1 MSSYYEKKYDSESEN
16 ILWVT
21 VIFIIAIVIV
31 LGVGIYRPF
40 NKVSDMRDVTVTVT
54 DKTVKNDGDDG
65 KYLIFTED
73 KDGNIATFEIT
84 DSWIAG
90 RFNSS
95 DVYAAIKVGNTY
107 TFTVGGSRNEFMSW
121 YPNIYEYKLVE
132 DEQVIIRGGKL

>member
-1 MSSYYEKKYDSESEN
+1 MSSYYRKNYSSGNDN
-16 ILWVT
+16 ISWVT
-21 VIFIIAIVIV
+21 VLFIIAVVVV
-31 LGVGIYRPF
+31 LGVSIYRPF
-40 NKVSDMRDVTVTVT
+40 NKASDMRDVTVTVT
-54 DKTVKNDGDDG
+54 DKAVKNSDDDS

-121 YPNIYEYKLVE
+121 YPNIYEYKLIE
-132 DEQVIIRGGKL
+132 EKK

>member
-1 MSSYYEKKYDSESEN
+1 MSSYYRKNYSSEN
-16 ILWVT
+16 DNISWVT
-21 VIFIIAIVIV
+21 VLFIIAVVVV
-31 LGVGIYRPF
+31 LGVSIYRPF
-40 NKVSDMRDVTVTVT
+40 NKASDMRDVTVTVT
-54 DKTVKNDGDDG
+54 DKAVKNSDDDS

-121 YPNIYEYKLVE
+121 YPNIYEYKLIE
-132 DEQVIIRGGKL
+132 EKK

>member
-107 TFTVGGSRNEFMSW
+107 KFTVGGSRNEFMSW

-132 DEQVIIRGGKL
+132 EEKW

>member
-1 MSSYYEKKYDSESEN
+1 MSNYYGRRYSSGSDYPTW
-16 ILWVT
+16 LT
-21 VIFIIAIVIV
+21 VIVIGIIVIA
-31 LGVGIYRPF
+31 LGVSIYRPF
-40 NKVSDMRDVTVTVT
+40 NKASDMREVTVTVT
-54 DKTVKNDGDDG
+54 DKAVKNSNDDS

-73 KDGNIATFEIT
+73 EDGNVATFEIT

-107 TFTVGGSRNEFMSW
+107 TFTVGGSRNELMSW

-132 DEQVIIRGGKL
+132 KE

>member
-132 DEQVIIRGGKL
+132 EEK

>member
-16 ILWVT
+16 ILCVT
-21 VIFIIAIVIV
+21 LIFIIAIVIV

-121 YPNIYEYKLVE
+121 YPNIYEYKLIE
-132 DEQVIIRGGKL
+132 EEK

>member
-40 NKVSDMRDVTVTVT
+40 NKISDMRDVTVTVT

-84 DSWIAG
+84 DSLIAG

-95 DVYAAIKVGNTY
+95 DVYAAIKVDNTY

-132 DEQVIIRGGKL
+132 DE

>member
-1 MSSYYEKKYDSESEN
+1 MSSYYGRNYSSGSDYPTW
-16 ILWVT
+16 LT
-21 VIFIIAIVIV
+21 VLCIGFIVVV

-40 NKVSDMRDVTVTVT
+40 NKASDMRDITVTVT
-54 DKTVKNDGDDG
+54 DKAVKNSDDDS

-132 DEQVIIRGGKL
+132 EE

>member
-21 VIFIIAIVIV
+21 VIFIIAIIIV
-31 LGVGIYRPF
+31 LGVSIYRPF

-73 KDGNIATFEIT
+73 KDGNIVTFEIT
-84 DSWIAG
+84 DSLIAG

-95 DVYAAIKVGNTY
+95 DVYAAIKVDNTY

-132 DEQVIIRGGKL
+132 DE

>member
-16 ILWVT
+16 ILCVT
-21 VIFIIAIVIV
+21 LIFIIAIVIV

-132 DEQVIIRGGKL
+132 DE

>member
-84 DSWIAG
+84 VSLIAG

-121 YPNIYEYKLVE
+121 YPNIYEYKLIE
-132 DEQVIIRGGKL
+132 EEKW

>member
-1 MSSYYEKKYDSESEN
+1 MSSYYRKNYSSGHDTIS
-16 ILWVT
+16 WVT
-21 VIFIIAIVIV
+21 VLFIIAVVVV
-31 LGVGIYRPF
+31 LGVSIYRPF
-40 NKVSDMRDVTVTVT
+40 NKASDMRDVTVTVT
-54 DKTVKNDGDDG
+54 DKAVKNSDDDS

-107 TFTVGGSRNEFMSW
+107 KFTVGGSRNEFMSW

-132 DEQVIIRGGKL
+132 DE

>member
-54 DKTVKNDGDDG
+54 DAATEVMVATQQIKTD
-65 KYLIFTED
+65 LQF
-73 KDGNIATFEIT
+73 
-84 DSWIAG
+84 
-90 RFNSS
+90 
-95 DVYAAIKVGNTY
+95 
-107 TFTVGGSRNEFMSW
+107 
-121 YPNIYEYKLVE
+121 
-132 DEQVIIRGGKL
+132 

>member
-84 DSWIAG
+84 DSLIGG

-95 DVYAAIKVGNTY
+95 DVYAAIKVDNTY

-132 DEQVIIRGGKL
+132 DE

>member
-16 ILWVT
+16 ILWIT

-84 DSWIAG
+84 DSLIAG

-95 DVYAAIKVGNTY
+95 DVYAAIKVDNTY

>member
-54 DKTVKNDGDDG
+54 DKTVKNDDDG

-84 DSWIAG
+84 DSLIAG

-121 YPNIYEYKLVE
+121 YPNIYEYKLIE
-132 DEQVIIRGGKL
+132 EEK

>member
-84 DSWIAG
+84 DSLIAG

-95 DVYAAIKVGNTY
+95 DVYAAIKVDNTY

>member
-1 MSSYYEKKYDSESEN
+1 MSSYYEKKYDLESEN

-73 KDGNIATFEIT
+73 KDGNIAIFEIT

-121 YPNIYEYKLVE
+121 YPNIYEYKLIE
-132 DEQVIIRGGKL
+132 EEK

>member
-54 DKTVKNDGDDG
+54 DKTVKNDDDG

-84 DSWIAG
+84 DSLIAG

-95 DVYAAIKVGNTY
+95 DVYAAIKVDNTY

-121 YPNIYEYKLVE
+121 YPNIYKYKLVE
-132 DEQVIIRGGKL
+132 DE